1 MAAEWVANGDLSGRT
16 ADFKWW
22 VVTWQLNGLRI
33 AVFWVVRQISSD
45 EVDFKRW
52 GRFRVV
58 TWQLNALRMV
68 VFWGFERWG
77 GFWVVLLILGGDVAA
92 E

>member
-1 MAAEWVANGDLSGRT
+1 MVGWILSGGV
-16 ADFKWW
+16 DFERWGRFQ
-22 VVTWQLNGLRI
+22 VVTWQLNGLRMAI
-33 AVFWVVRQISSD
+33 FRVVRRISSGG
-45 EVDFKRW
+45 VDFERW

-58 TWQLNALRMV
+58 TWQLNALRMA

-77 GFWVVLLILGGDVAA
+77 GFRVVLLILGGDVAA